1 MTIKNHEEAPM
12 AIDRGRAGDAMGI
25 GAVLMDGGRE
35 TGSIKIQKFDDD
47 QSHWVTRK
55 LFGHLGAVKLEDVPG
70 LELPWERFRQFGV
83 EPSEVYEKDDC
94 NLITKAGWD
103 HCLLAA
109 NWNGGTH
116 TTQFSATVGRIG
128 IGTSATAPTYADT
141 ALNSVTSLTGTGNWV
156 LCGAAPVITDTSA
169 PATVAFTSSFTSAYG
184 TGAAWNEFAVDA
196 GTATAVSNT
205 VTATADMVN
214 HGLATPGTKGAS
226 TTWTVTV
233 TLSFT

>member
-1 MTIKNHEEAPM
+1 M
-12 AIDRGRAGDAMGI
+12 ATDRGLAGDAMGI
-25 GAVLMDGGRE
+25 GAVLTDGGRE
-35 TGSIKIQKFDDD
+35 TGSIQIQKWDAD
-47 QSHWVTRK
+47 QSHWVARK

-70 LELPWERFRQFGV
+70 LQLPRAKFRQFGV
-83 EPSEVYEKDDC
+83 EPSEVYTKDDC

-116 TTQFSATVGRIG
+116 TTQFTASVGRIG
-128 IGTSATAPTYADT
+128 IGTGSTTPAYGDT
-141 ALNSVTSLTGTGNWV
+141 ALTAITSLTGTGNWV
-156 LCGAAPVITDTSA
+156 LCGAAPTIVDTAA

-184 TGAAWNEFAVDA
+184 TGAAWQEFAVDS
-196 GTATAVSNT
+196 GTATAVANT

>member
-1 MTIKNHEEAPM
+1 M
-12 AIDRGRAGDAMGI
+12 AIDRGMAGDGMGV
-25 GAVLMDGGRE
+25 GAVLTDGGRE
-35 TGSIKIQKFDDD
+35 TGSIRIEKFDAD

-55 LFGHLGAVKLEDVPG
+55 LFGHLGADRLEDVPG
-70 LELPWERFRQFGV
+70 LALPQSSFQEFNV
-83 EPSEVYEKDDC
+83 APSDVYTRDDC

-116 TTQFSATVGRIG
+116 NTQFSATVGRIG
-128 IGTSATAPTYADT
+128 IGTGSTTPAYGDT
-141 ALNSVTSLTGTGNWV
+141 ALTSVTGLTGTGNWV
-156 LCGAAPVITDTSA
+156 LCGAAPTISDASS
-169 PATVAFTSSFTSAYG
+169 PATVAFTASFTSAFG
-184 TGAAWNEFAVDA
+184 TGAAWQEFAVDA
-196 GTATAVSNT
+196 GTSSAGTNT
-205 VTATADMVN
+205 VTAVADMVN

>member
-1 MTIKNHEEAPM
+1 
-12 AIDRGRAGDAMGI
+12 MGI
-25 GAVLMDGGRE
+25 GAALLDGGRE
-35 TGSIKIQKFDDD
+35 TGSFHVEKWDAD
-47 QSHWVTRK
+47 QSNWVTRK
-55 LFGHLGAVKLEDVPG
+55 LFGHLDAARLEDVPG
-70 LELPWERFRQFGV
+70 LQLPRSRFRQFGV
-83 EPSEVYEKDDC
+83 RPSETYFKSDC

-116 TTQFSATVGRIG
+116 TTQFSASVGRIG
-128 IGTSATAPTYADT
+128 IGTGSTAPAYGDT
-141 ALNSVTSLTGTGNWV
+141 ALTSITSLTGTGNWV
-156 LCGAAPVITDTSA
+156 LCGAAPTINDAAS
-169 PATVAFTSSFTSAYG
+169 PATVAFVASFTSAFG
-184 TGAAWNEFAVDA
+184 TGAAWQEFAVDA
-196 GTATAVSNT
+196 GTASAGSNT

>member
-1 MTIKNHEEAPM
+1 M

-25 GAVLMDGGRE
+25 GAALTDGGRE
-35 TGSIKIQKFDDD
+35 TGSIKILKWDDD

-55 LFGHLGAVKLEDVPG
+55 IFGHMGAVVLEDVPG
-70 LELPWERFRQFGV
+70 LQLPEGVFRKFGV
-83 EPSEVYEKDDC
+83 EPSEVYEKADC

-128 IGTSATAPTYADT
+128 IGTGSTTPTYADT
-141 ALNSVTSLTGTGNWV
+141 ALTSITSLTGTGNWV
-156 LCGAAPVITDTSA
+156 LCGAAPTISDASS

-184 TGAAWNEFAVDA
+184 TGAAWAEFAVDS
-196 GTATAVSNT
+196 GTATAGSNT
-205 VTATADMVN
+205 VSATADMVN

>member
-1 MTIKNHEEAPM
+1 M
-12 AIDRGRAGDAMGI
+12 ATDRGLAGDAMGI
-25 GAVLMDGGRE
+25 GAGLTDGGRE
-35 TGSIKIQKFDDD
+35 TGSIQIQKWDAD
-47 QSHWVTRK
+47 QSHWVARK

-70 LELPWERFRQFGV
+70 LQLPRAKFRQFGV
-83 EPSEVYEKDDC
+83 EPSEVYTKDDC
-94 NLITKAGWD
+94 NRITKAGWD

-116 TTQFSATVGRIG
+116 TTQFRASVGRTG
-128 IGTSATAPTYADT
+128 I
-141 ALNSVTSLTGTGNWV
+141 GNWV
-156 LCGAAPVITDTSA
+156 LCGAAPTIVDTAA

-184 TGAAWNEFAVDA
+184 TGAAWQEFAVDS